1 MTKNMRIRSAVGF
14 GIFLISLRIIM
25 PAVFTGLEHTLV
37 LFFGASSG
45 ALEHSS
51 AAIENGFQGALWNIP
66 EVPTPPGAE

>member
-1 MTKNMRIRSAVGF
+1 
-14 GIFLISLRIIM
+14 M

-37 LFFGASSG
+37 LFFDASSG